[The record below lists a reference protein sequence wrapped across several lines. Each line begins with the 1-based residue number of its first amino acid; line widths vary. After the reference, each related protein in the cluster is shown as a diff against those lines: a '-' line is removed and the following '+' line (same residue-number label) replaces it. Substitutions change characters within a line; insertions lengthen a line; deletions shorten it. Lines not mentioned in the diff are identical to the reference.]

1 LRSGPVS
8 RVLSRTIIPLGVQSL
23 IRSSDLPESSTGR
36 ASGFL
41 FGLASGGVY
50 LAVNC
55 YQTRGALL
63 PHPFT
68 LTSRMRRSTLCCTC
82 RRLSPPRR
90 YLAPCPMKPGLS
102 SPASVTET
110 STAATVQPTSRRILS
125 KFKVNCLYFF
135 ALSIFYIFPSVG
147 LVTQHDWDQEE
158 YNQLDKIVGTA
169 VCHDDPRTLYKAQ
182 DQSHRLIP
190 PYKLLHWD
198 IQAHRHH
205 N

>member
-1 LRSGPVS
+1 MV
-8 RVLSRTIIPLGVQSL
+8 IPLGVQSL

-36 ASGFL
+36 TSGFL

-68 LTSRMRRSTLCCTC
+68 LTSRMRRSTLCCTF

-102 SPASVTET
+102 SPVSVTET
-110 STAATVQPTSRRILS
+110 STAATVQPTSWRILS
-125 KFKVNCLYFF
+125 KLAINCSHFF
-135 ALSIFYIFPSVG
+135 VQLIFYILPSIH
-147 LVTQHDWDQEE
+147 LVTRHAEDQAE
-158 YNQLDKIVGTA
+158 YNQLGKITDTVA
-169 VCHDDPRTLYKAQ
+169 DHDAQCTLYKVQ
-182 DQSHRLIP
+182 G
-190 PYKLLHWD
+190 
-198 IQAHRHH
+198 
-205 N
+205 

>member
-1 LRSGPVS
+1 MV
-8 RVLSRTIIPLGVQSL
+8 IPLGVQSL

-102 SPASVTET
+102 SPVSVTET
-110 STAATVQPTSRRILS
+110 STAATVQPTSWRILS
-125 KFKVNCLYFF
+125 KIEINCSHFF
-135 ALSIFYIFPSVG
+135 AQLTFCISPSSHHAIRHVA
-147 LVTQHDWDQEE
+147 DRAE
-158 YNQLDKIVGTA
+158 YNQLDKTTDTVA
-169 VCHDDPRTLYKAQ
+169 DHDDRCILYRVQ
-182 DQSHRLIP
+182 DRSHKSAH
-190 PYKLLHWD
+190 PYKWLHWD
-198 IQAHRHH
+198 KQVHRHH
-205 N
+205 S